1 MSQDCKSLP
10 RADARVGTRPQNA
23 TVDPAHDD
31 PPAPRTVPEPGGAPG
46 YTPAPIPADD
56 AERLEA
62 LRATG
67 LLDSPPAE
75 AFDRITRSLSA
86 LVDVPTALISLVDRE
101 RQWFLSR
108 QGLAATQTPR
118 EVSFCGHAVAQR
130 ATLEVVD
137 ALQDARFAGNPLV
150 AGEPHIRAYLGVP
163 LFDDAGHALGTLCV
177 IDYAPRS
184 FSAEQRQIVQRY
196 ARAVEHLLRRR

>member
-1 MSQDCKSLP
+1 MTP
-10 RADARVGTRPQNA
+10 GP
-23 TVDPAHDD
+23 DD
-31 PPAPRTVPEPGGAPG
+31 PPAPGQPDPAAGRPG
-46 YTPAPIPADD
+46 YEPAPIPVDD
-56 AERLEA
+56 AERLAA
-62 LRATG
+62 LQATG
-67 LLDSPPAE
+67 LLDSSPAE
-75 AFDRITRSLSA
+75 AFDRITRSLSSLLA
-86 LVDVPTALISLVDRE
+86 VPTVLISLVDRD

-137 ALQDARFAGNPLV
+137 ALQDTRFAGNPLV